1 MNTNNIT
8 TTPKKMIIVKLRKR
22 NKEDK
27 SQITKEVKTN
37 IQGWELEVKDA
48 LPRLC
53 FSSTLFSN
61 PFISFHLLLLLEF
74 FFFLSYYYLEFLFL
88 FSLSF
93 SFSLSVLLYIP
104 YILHSIRPRFILFEK
119 TNRTID
125 LSIAMISES
134 SVDTTAHKRT
144 RTHTHTHTHTHT
156 PTQTYIQTQTDR

>member
-1 MNTNNIT
+1 
-8 TTPKKMIIVKLRKR
+8 MIIVKLRKR

-88 FSLSF
+88 FSLSLFLFF
-93 SFSLSVLLYIP
+93 SVCTSLYSLY
-104 YILHSIRPRFILFEK
+104 
-119 TNRTID
+119 
-125 LSIAMISES
+125 S
-134 SVDTTAHKRT
+134 SFYPAPI
-144 RTHTHTHTHTHT
+144 HTF
-156 PTQTYIQTQTDR
+156 